1 MSAGI
6 SRHIN
11 GTINAS
17 WSGIFLPVPAFR
29 QVSWLTDHHTKPP
42 SQIFQNSPVRL
53 LRFFSDRA
61 FAYGFVFPAHSDE
74 IAQVFHLFPFYLL
87 SAPFRA
93 AAAPDAS
100 SIVMGDILAS
110 SGLLCKDHWDV
121 FINIHYDKQFLPV
134 FSRSLSHPE
143 GAYSYVHFPLSGSTR
158 NPDSGTDFHRRMV
171 PTPGYGCG
179 HEEECPLAASA
190 EVRLS

>member
-1 MSAGI
+1 MPAGI

-61 FAYGFVFPAHSDE
+61 FAHGFVFPVHSDE
-74 IAQVFHLFPFYLL
+74 IVQVFHLFPFYLL
-87 SAPFRA
+87 SALFRA

-110 SGLLCKDHWDV
+110 SALLCKNHCDISVRAKFFKQIPRTPFLYLSCIVICCDSCLHADSSLLV
-121 FINIHYDKQFLPV
+121 FISCTWNPEPYPRSVKTFFIRVLHDKLFLPA
-134 FSRSLSHPE
+134 FSR
-143 GAYSYVHFPLSGSTR
+143 
-158 NPDSGTDFHRRMV
+158 
-171 PTPGYGCG
+171 
-179 HEEECPLAASA
+179 
-190 EVRLS
+190 

>member
-1 MSAGI
+1 MLKHQKKMSAGI

-61 FAYGFVFPAHSDE
+61 FAHGFVFPAHSDE
-74 IAQVFHLFPFYLL
+74 IAQVLHLFPFYLL

-100 SIVMGDILAS
+100 SIVMGDILALQK
-110 SGLLCKDHWDV
+110 LLCNRLYKKRGQIFWSVPVLSVITV
-121 FINIHYDKQFLPV
+121 FIIFFNKTV
-134 FSRSLSHPE
+134 FDL
-143 GAYSYVHFPLSGSTR
+143 LK
-158 NPDSGTDFHRRMV
+158 
-171 PTPGYGCG
+171 
-179 HEEECPLAASA
+179 
-190 EVRLS
+190 